1 MGCMKDEDLARLEKI
16 RKILE
21 LGGLGEPKPV
31 TEPDDEIETDS
42 FRDWTGE
49 D

>member
-1 MGCMKDEDLARLEKI
+1 MGCLKDEDVARLE
-16 RKILE
+16 RVRILLE
-21 LGGLGEPKPV
+21 YGGIGEPMPV